1 MIINLISSPRNI
13 STALMYSF
21 AQRTDTKVIDEPFY
35 AYYLL
40 NGGADHPGR
49 EEIINSQPT
58 TIQGVC
64 DWIDEV
70 ASTNKVVFVK
80 NMAHHLIDAD
90 LDFLDKFTNVFLIRD
105 PALLIASFAKV
116 IEKPTMEAIGIA
128 RQFELYER
136 LSLNGH
142 CPVIDSGNV
151 LANPKNVLKK
161 LCEEIYIPFEEQM
174 LHWEKGA
181 LAEDGI
187 WAKYWYDNVHNSTGF
202 AAPIKTHI
210 PELTSELQLLL
221 AASLPYYSQLSANS
235 IK

>member
-21 AQRTDTKVIDEPFY
+21 AQRIDIKVIDEPFY

-40 NGGADHPGR
+40 KSGAKHPGR

-64 DWIDEV
+64 DWIDDI
-70 ASTNKVVFVK
+70 ASKNEVVFVK
-80 NMAHHLIDAD
+80 NMAHHLIETD
-90 LDFLDKFTNVFLIRD
+90 LDFLEKFTNVFLIRD

-128 RQFELYER
+128 RQFEIYER
-136 LSLNGH
+136 LSLSGH
-142 CPVIDSGNV
+142 CPVIDSGNI
-151 LANPKNVLKK
+151 LANPKNALKK
-161 LCEEIYIPFEEQM
+161 LCKEIDIPFKEEM
-174 LHWEKGA
+174 LNWEKGA
-181 LAEDGI
+181 LEEDGI
-187 WAKYWYDNVHNSTGF
+187 WAKYWYGNVHNSTGF
-202 AAPIKTHI
+202 ATPIKTNM
-210 PELTSELQLLL
+210 PELTSELQPLL
-221 AASLPYYSQLSANS
+221 AASLPYYSQLSTNS